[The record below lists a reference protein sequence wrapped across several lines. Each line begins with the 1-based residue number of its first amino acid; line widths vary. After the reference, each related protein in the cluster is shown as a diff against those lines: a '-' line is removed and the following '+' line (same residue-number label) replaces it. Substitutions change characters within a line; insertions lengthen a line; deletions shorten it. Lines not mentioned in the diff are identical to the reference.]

1 MVNSPC
7 GARLCISFLDRMA
20 ALFEEEEESEE
31 SNRAFDIGYVALSV
45 IEIFIAS
52 ETGTF
57 H

>member
-1 MVNSPC
+1 
-7 GARLCISFLDRMA
+7 MA